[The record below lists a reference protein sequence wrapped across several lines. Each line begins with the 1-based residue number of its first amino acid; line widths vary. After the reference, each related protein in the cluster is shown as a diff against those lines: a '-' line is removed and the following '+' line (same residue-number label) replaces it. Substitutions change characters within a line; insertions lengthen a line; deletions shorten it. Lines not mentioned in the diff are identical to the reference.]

1 MTAACHYHLPPSRF
15 NLHQRFTLSLTNGST
30 DLTETHFSWFQS
42 GGFNWLSGSSFGFV
56 VKLISM
62 VVGRRGVRQWLRVS
76 ELKWG
81 SEGEEGLREAWIA
94 AEEMR
99 DLGLDNSYIYR
110 GYFCNFMEIG
120 FYSGRVSGR
129 VLDFFDK
136 IRTRFG
142 FFFFKIHTRPYS

>member
-1 MTAACHYHLPPSRF
+1 
-15 NLHQRFTLSLTNGST
+15 
-30 DLTETHFSWFQS
+30 
-42 GGFNWLSGSSFGFV
+42 
-56 VKLISM
+56 
-62 VVGRRGVRQWLRVS
+62 
-76 ELKWG
+76 
-81 SEGEEGLREAWIA
+81 
-94 AEEMR
+94 MR

-142 FFFFKIHTRPYS
+142 FFFLNPYPTLFLIGPGKTQPIRVGPGRVLTGRAKIAIPSSIVYDTFRYLFSDDMFHSTFKHLVKDTMSYVSSLMSFRACFIYVFKHIFSVFK